1 MPEFQTV
8 EQVAFCVND
17 LLRRVAD
24 LEQKLADRDAE
35 NEKPK
40 VTARSR

>member
-1 MPEFQTV
+1 MPEFQTT
-8 EQVAFCVND
+8 EQIAFCVND

-24 LEQKLADRDAE
+24 LEQKLAERDAD
-35 NEKPK
+35 EKPK